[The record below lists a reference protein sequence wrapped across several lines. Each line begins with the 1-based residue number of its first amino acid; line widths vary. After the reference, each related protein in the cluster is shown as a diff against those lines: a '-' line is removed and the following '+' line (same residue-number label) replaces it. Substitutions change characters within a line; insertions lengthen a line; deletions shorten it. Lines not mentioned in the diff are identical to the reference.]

1 MISYLLVDLT
11 GITVQYPGTKDGFAL
26 GATAAMI
33 KYQ

>member
-1 MISYLLVDLT
+1 MIGYLPVDLS

-26 GATAAMI
+26 GATAVMI